1 MLPEARDSHVWAESF
16 TRGLT
21 NVVALQSDLALA
33 VAHEFGRQVSPRDRA
48 RRTQTIDP
56 EAYRLYVLGEQL
68 RKRHAEA
75 DLFAA
80 LDPSLG
86 EARSA
91 MAPSPKYSSGICAA
105 PTRSSDARSSS
116 PPTTRSPKRA
126 TVSTWRAHGDSRSK
140 PDEAVL
146 SHRAGCQ
153 DVRSHPLRSAVDRAR
168 RLRPQLIAPRR
179 RRHFTSA

>member
-33 VAHEFGRQVSPRDRA
+33 VAHEFGRQVSPRDRV

-91 MAPSPKYSSGICAA
+91 MAFVTEVLEWNLRGA
-105 PTRSSDARSSS
+105 DA
-116 PPTTRSPKRA
+116 
-126 TVSTWRAHGDSRSK
+126 
-140 PDEAVL
+140 L
-146 SHRAGCQ
+146 
-153 DVRSHPLRSAVDRAR
+153 
-168 RLRPQLIAPRR
+168 
-179 RRHFTSA
+179 